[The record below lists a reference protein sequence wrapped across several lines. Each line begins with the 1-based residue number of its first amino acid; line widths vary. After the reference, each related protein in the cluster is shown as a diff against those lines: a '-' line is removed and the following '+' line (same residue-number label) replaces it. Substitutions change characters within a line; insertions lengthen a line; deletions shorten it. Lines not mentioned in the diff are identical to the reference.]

1 MSKERKASLVKIA
14 IAIVTVVALCLVFIV
29 IANKSKSV
37 SETNDTSDFENEEV
51 MSTIYEL
58 MGSGLDVNYDVDIQ
72 GNTYVINMWVDS
84 VTEKFLLENI
94 DSLKNIDSSN
104 ESSTH
109 NEEDDMYIT
118 IPSYSWDDIKDDFNE
133 GSRTILDKAKSEGLK
148 NAHVRLNLVDDS
160 NHKNVLVTSYDG
172 KTDFDVTELTEKER
186 TIRRNM
192 RNFSFK
198 YFSHSE

>member
-1 MSKERKASLVKIA
+1 
-14 IAIVTVVALCLVFIV
+14 
-29 IANKSKSV
+29 
-37 SETNDTSDFENEEV
+37 
-51 MSTIYEL
+51 
-58 MGSGLDVNYDVDIQ
+58 MGSGLVVNYDVDIQ

-84 VTEKFLLENI
+84 VTEKFLLKNI
-94 DSLKNIDSSN
+94 DSLENIDSSN

-118 IPSYSWDDIKDDFNE
+118 IQSYSWDDIKDVFNE

-160 NHKNVLVTSYDG
+160 NHKNVLLTSYDG

-186 TIRRNM
+186 TIRKNM